1 MPVFATLA
9 CRLHQP
15 VAEPGG
21 NSKTNSLPRIVEVDA
36 QGADALELLREAAI
50 EARALYPE
58 LFAHGAPWPG
68 NPPTARRGVYLVAY
82 KDGKPVACGALR
94 SIDAETVEVRRLFVT
109 AAARRRGLARAM
121 LLDLERRAAALG
133 YAVVRLETGN
143 RQLAAI
149 ALYESL
155 GFMRIPPFGRYA
167 HDPLSVCFEK
177 TVSPARA
184 D

>member
-1 MPVFATLA
+1 MFATPA
-9 CRLHQP
+9 CRLHQV
-15 VAEPGG
+15 VAGPGG
-21 NSKTNSLPRIVEVDA
+21 NSKTNSLPKIVEVDP
-36 QGADALELLREAAI
+36 QGADALALLREAAI

-68 NPPTARRGVYLVAY
+68 NPPTAGRGVYLVAY
-82 KDGKPVACGALR
+82 TDGKPSACGALR

-133 YAVVRLETGN
+133 YAVMRLETGN

-155 GFMRIPPFGRYA
+155 GFKRIPPFGQYA
-167 HDPLSVCFEK
+167 DDPMSVCFEK
-177 TVSPARA
+177 TIP
-184 D
+184 